1 MLMKLDDTTN
11 QILSSLTQW
20 KLSLIAA
27 LPNLVTAFIVLI
39 MGWVLAW
46 ALRRVVR
53 RVFRRLAAQIPS
65 GTGRAAWSEAVD
77 DNDVGNVAAGGVYWL
92 VLLVTSMVAI
102 DALDIAV
109 FSRWVGAFA
118 SYLPRLALAAA
129 ILFVGIVGG
138 RLARNAIV
146 KTAIRLPVSQARG
159 LARFAQLA
167 IVIATGLVAAERLGL
182 DVSLLSAVFM
192 ILVAATLAAAALAF
206 GLGARDIVADILA
219 MHYVNKSHRMGQR
232 VRLGQDEGRIVRT
245 SRTAVSLETVDGEMS
260 IPGRDFVNARCVLLS
275 EEGSRGA

>member
-1 MLMKLDDTTN
+1 MKLDDTTN

-39 MGWVLAW
+39 AGWVLAW

-65 GTGRAAWSEAVD
+65 GTGRVAWSEAVD

>member
-1 MLMKLDDTTN
+1 MKLDDTTN

-27 LPNLVTAFIVLI
+27 LPNLVTALI
-39 MGWVLAW
+39 ILILGWGLAW

-53 RVFRRLAAQIPS
+53 GIFRRLAMRIPS
-65 GTGRAAWSEAVD
+65 GAGRAAWSEAVE
-77 DNDVGNVAAGGVYWL
+77 DNDVGNIAAGGVYWL

-129 ILFVGIVGG
+129 LLFFGIVAG

-146 KTAIRLPVSQARG
+146 KTAIRLPASQARG

-182 DVSLLSAVFM
+182 DVSLLSAMFM

-206 GLGARDIVADILA
+206 GLGARELVADILA
-219 MHYVNKSHRMGQR
+219 MHYVNKSHRVGQR
-232 VRLGQDEGRIVRT
+232 VRLGPDEGRIVRT
-245 SRTAVSLETVDGEMS
+245 SRTAVMLETADGEIS
-260 IPGRDFVNARCVLLS
+260 IPGRDFVNTRCVLLS
-275 EEGSRGA
+275 EEGPRGA

>member
-1 MLMKLDDTTN
+1 MKLDDTTN

-39 MGWVLAW
+39 LGWVLAW
-46 ALRRVVR
+46 TLRRVVR
-53 RVFRRLAAQIPS
+53 RIFRRLAAQIPS

-146 KTAIRLPVSQARG
+146 KTADSIAGIASPRPGSFRAAGDRDRHRPRCGRAAGFGCVALERRVHDFGGGHTRG
-159 LARFAQLA
+159 CSVGVRPRGPRHRGGHSGDALREQVPPDGPAGSSRPRRR
-167 IVIATGLVAAERLGL
+167 TDREDEPDCGLVG
-182 DVSLLSAVFM
+182 D
-192 ILVAATLAAAALAF
+192 
-206 GLGARDIVADILA
+206 
-219 MHYVNKSHRMGQR
+219 
-232 VRLGQDEGRIVRT
+232 GRR
-245 SRTAVSLETVDGEMS
+245 
-260 IPGRDFVNARCVLLS
+260 
-275 EEGSRGA
+275 

>member
-1 MLMKLDDTTN
+1 MKLDDTTN

-20 KLSLIAA
+20 KLSLISA
-27 LPNLVTAFIVLI
+27 LPNLVTALI
-39 MGWVLAW
+39 ILILGWGLAW

-53 RVFRRLAAQIPS
+53 GIFRRLAMRIPS
-65 GTGRAAWSEAVD
+65 GAGRAAWSEAVE
-77 DNDVGNVAAGGVYWL
+77 DNDVGNIAAGGVYWL
-92 VLLVTSMVAI
+92 VLLITAMVAI

-129 ILFVGIVGG
+129 LLFAGIVAG
-138 RLARNAIV
+138 RLARKAIV
-146 KTAIRLPVSQARG
+146 KTAVRLPVSQARG

-182 DVSLLSAVFM
+182 DVSLLSATFM

-206 GLGARDIVADILA
+206 GLGARELVADILA
-219 MHYVNKSHRMGQR
+219 MHYVNKSHRVGQR
-232 VRLGQDEGRIVRT
+232 VRLGPDEGRIVRT
-245 SRTAVSLETVDGEMS
+245 SRTAVMLETADGEIS
-260 IPGRDFVNARCVLLS
+260 IPGRDFGNSRCVLLS
-275 EEGSRGA
+275 EEGPRGA

>member
-1 MLMKLDDTTN
+1 MKLDDTTN

-20 KLSLIAA
+20 KLSLIDA
-27 LPNLVTAFIVLI
+27 LPNIVTALIVLLV
-39 MGWVLAW
+39 GWVLASI
-46 ALRRVVR
+46 LRRVVR

-65 GTGRAAWSEAVD
+65 GTGRAAWSETVD
-77 DNDVGNVAAGGVYWL
+77 DSDVGRVAAAGVYWL
-92 VLLVTSMVAI
+92 VLLISSMVAI
-102 DALDIAV
+102 DALDVAV

-129 ILFVGIVGG
+129 LLFIGIVAG

-146 KTAIRLPVSQARG
+146 KTAIRLPASQARG

-182 DVSLLSAVFM
+182 DVSLLSATFM

-206 GLGARDIVADILA
+206 GLGARDLVADILA
-219 MHYVNKSHRMGQR
+219 MHYVNKSHRIGQL
-232 VRLGQDEGRIVRT
+232 VRLGPDQGRIVRT
-245 SRTAVSLETVDGEMS
+245 GRTAVSLETADGEML
-260 IPGRDFVNARCVLLS
+260 IPGREFMNARCVLLA
-275 EEGSRGA
+275 EEVSHGA

>member
-1 MLMKLDDTTN
+1 MNFDDTIN

-20 KLSLIAA
+20 KLRLITA
-27 LPNLVTAFIVLI
+27 LPNLLTALIVLI
-39 MGWVLAW
+39 LGWALAW

-65 GTGRAAWSEAVD
+65 GTGRAAWSEAVE

-92 VLLVTSMVAI
+92 VLLITSMIAI

-129 ILFVGIVGG
+129 LLFVGVVAG

-146 KTAIRLPVSQARG
+146 KTAIRLPASQARG
-159 LARFAQLA
+159 LARFAQWA
-167 IVIATGLVAAERLGL
+167 IVIATSLVAAERLGL
-182 DVSLLSAVFM
+182 DVSLLSAMFM

-206 GLGARDIVADILA
+206 GLGARDLVADILA
-219 MHYVNKSHRMGQR
+219 MHYVNKSHRIGQR
-232 VRLGQDEGRIVRT
+232 VRLGRDEGRIVRT
-245 SRTAVSLETVDGEMS
+245 SKTAVALETADGEMS
-260 IPGRDFVNARCVLLS
+260 IPGRDFANTRCVLLS
-275 EEGSRGA
+275 EEGS

>member
-1 MLMKLDDTTN
+1 MKLDETTN

-39 MGWVLAW
+39 VGWVLAW

-129 ILFVGIVGG
+129 ILFVGIVAG

>member
-1 MLMKLDDTTN
+1 MKLDDTTN

-39 MGWVLAW
+39 LGWVLAW
-46 ALRRVVR
+46 TLRRVVR

>member
-1 MLMKLDDTTN
+1 MKLDDTTN

-27 LPNLVTAFIVLI
+27 LPNLVTALIVLI
-39 MGWVLAW
+39 LGWALAW

-53 RVFRRLAAQIPS
+53 RVFRRLAARIPS
-65 GTGRAAWSEAVD
+65 GTGRAAWSEAVE

-92 VLLVTSMVAI
+92 VLLVTSMVAV

-109 FSRWVGAFA
+109 FSRWVGGFA

-129 ILFVGIVGG
+129 LLFVGIVTA
-138 RLARNAIV
+138 RLARNAII
-146 KTAIRLPVSQARG
+146 KTAIRLPASQARG

-182 DVSLLSAVFM
+182 DVSLLSAMFM

-206 GLGARDIVADILA
+206 GLGARELVADILA
-219 MHYVNKSHRMGQR
+219 MHYVNKSHRVGQL
-232 VRLGQDEGRIVRT
+232 VRLGQDVGRIVRT
-245 SRTAVSLETVDGEMS
+245 SRTAVALETADGEML
-260 IPGRDFVNARCVLLS
+260 IPGRDFVNTRCVLLS
-275 EEGSRGA
+275 EEGPRGA

>member
-1 MLMKLDDTTN
+1 MNFDDTIN

-20 KLSLIAA
+20 KLRLITS
-27 LPNLVTAFIVLI
+27 LPNLLTAFIVLI
-39 MGWVLAW
+39 LGWALAW

-65 GTGRAAWSEAVD
+65 GTGRAAWSEAVE

-92 VLLVTSMVAI
+92 VLLITSMIAI

-129 ILFVGIVGG
+129 LLFVGVVAG

-146 KTAIRLPVSQARG
+146 KTAIRLPASQARG
-159 LARFAQLA
+159 LARFAQWA
-167 IVIATGLVAAERLGL
+167 IVIATSLVAAERLGL
-182 DVSLLSAVFM
+182 DVSLLSAMFM

-206 GLGARDIVADILA
+206 GLGARDLVADILA
-219 MHYVNKSHRMGQR
+219 MHYVNKSHRIGQR
-232 VRLGQDEGRIVRT
+232 VRLGRDEGRIVRT
-245 SRTAVSLETVDGEMS
+245 SKTAVALETADGEMS
-260 IPGRDFVNARCVLLS
+260 IPGRDFANTRCVLLS
-275 EEGSRGA
+275 EEGS

>member
-1 MLMKLDDTTN
+1 MKLDDTTN
-11 QILSSLTQW
+11 QILSSLIQW

-27 LPNLVTAFIVLI
+27 LPNIATALIVVLL
-39 MGWVLAW
+39 GWALAW
-46 ALRRVVR
+46 ALRRLVR
-53 RVFRRLAAQIPS
+53 RVFRRLVAQIPS
-65 GTGRAAWSEAVD
+65 GAGRAAWSEAVD

-109 FSRWVGAFA
+109 FSRWVGALA
-118 SYLPRLALAAA
+118 GYLPRLALAAA
-129 ILFVGIVGG
+129 LLFVGIVAG

-146 KTAIRLPVSQARG
+146 KTAIRLPASQARG

-167 IVIATGLVAAERLGL
+167 IVIAAGLVAAERLGL
-182 DVSLLSAVFM
+182 DVSLLSAMFM

-206 GLGARDIVADILA
+206 GLGARELVADILA
-219 MHYVNKSHRMGQR
+219 MHYVNKSHRVGQR
-232 VRLGQDEGRIVRT
+232 VRLGPDEGRIVRT
-245 SRTAVSLETVDGEMS
+245 SRTAVSLETADGEMS
-260 IPGRDFVNARCVLLS
+260 VPGRDFVNQRCVLLS

>member
-1 MLMKLDDTTN
+1 MKLDETTN

-27 LPNLVTAFIVLI
+27 LPDLVTALIVLI
-39 MGWVLAW
+39 LGWALAW

-53 RVFRRLAAQIPS
+53 RVFRRLAARIPS
-65 GTGRAAWSEAVD
+65 GTGRAAWSEAVE
-77 DNDVGNVAAGGVYWL
+77 DNDVGNVAAAGVYWL

-109 FSRWVGAFA
+109 FSRWVGVFA
-118 SYLPRLALAAA
+118 GYLPRLALAAA
-129 ILFVGIVGG
+129 FLFLGIVAG
-138 RLARNAIV
+138 RLARNAII
-146 KTAIRLPVSQARG
+146 KTAIRLPASQARG

-182 DVSLLSAVFM
+182 DVSLLSAMFM

-206 GLGARDIVADILA
+206 GLGARDLVGDILA
-219 MHYVNKSHRMGQR
+219 MHYVNKSHRIGQL
-232 VRLGQDEGRIVRT
+232 VRLGSDEGRIVRT
-245 SRTAVSLETVDGEMS
+245 SRTAVALETADGEIL
-260 IPGRDFVNARCVLLS
+260 IPGRDFANTRCVLLS
-275 EEGSRGA
+275 EEGPRGA

>member
-1 MLMKLDDTTN
+1 MKLDETTN

-39 MGWVLAW
+39 VGWVLAW

-129 ILFVGIVGG
+129 ILFVGIVAG

-232 VRLGQDEGRIVRT
+232 VRLGQDEGRIVQDEPDCGLVGDR
-245 SRTAVSLETVDGEMS
+245 R
-260 IPGRDFVNARCVLLS
+260 R
-275 EEGSRGA
+275 

>member
-1 MLMKLDDTTN
+1 MLMKLDETTN

-39 MGWVLAW
+39 VGWVLAW

-129 ILFVGIVGG
+129 ILFVGIVAG

>member
-1 MLMKLDDTTN
+1 MKLDDTTK

-20 KLSLIAA
+20 KLSLIDA

-39 MGWVLAW
+39 LGWALAW

-53 RVFRRLAAQIPS
+53 RVFRRLAARIPS
-65 GTGRAAWSEAVD
+65 GTGRAAWAEAVE

-118 SYLPRLALAAA
+118 GYLPRLALAAA
-129 ILFVGIVGG
+129 FLFLGIVAG
-138 RLARNAIV
+138 RLARNAIM
-146 KTAIRLPVSQARG
+146 KTAVRLPASQARG

-167 IVIATGLVAAERLGL
+167 IVIATGLVVAERLGL
-182 DVSLLSAVFM
+182 DVSLLSAMFM

-206 GLGARDIVADILA
+206 GLGARDLVGDILA
-219 MHYVNKSHRMGQR
+219 MHYVNKSHRIGQL
-232 VRLGQDEGRIVRT
+232 VRLGPDEGRIVRT
-245 SRTAVSLETVDGEMS
+245 SRTAVSLETADGEML

-275 EEGSRGA
+275 EEGPRGA

>member
-1 MLMKLDDTTN
+1 MKLDDTTN

-39 MGWVLAW
+39 VGWVLAW

-232 VRLGQDEGRIVRT
+232 VRLGEDEGRIVRT

>member
-1 MLMKLDDTTN
+1 MKLDDTTN

-39 MGWVLAW
+39 LGWVLAW
-46 ALRRVVR
+46 TLRRVVR
-53 RVFRRLAAQIPS
+53 RIFRRLAAQIPS

-129 ILFVGIVGG
+129 ILFVGVVGG

>member
-1 MLMKLDDTTN
+1 MKLDDTTN

-129 ILFVGIVGG
+129 ILFVGVVGG

-275 EEGSRGA
+275 EEGTRGA